1 MKDPKFDTEKKIK
14 VAISSYTNLVAQ
26 PGWKLLEEVIDA
38 NIKAL
43 THLIVEGLN
52 LKGET
57 ATEKE
62 TDRLRDKLKAYKEII
77 GTPDNT
83 VKRLSSPETEEI
95 NPDPYYTVE
104 QLKEERKKASG

>member
-1 MKDPKFDTEKKIK
+1 MKDPKFDTERKIK
-14 VAISSYTNLVAQ
+14 AAISSYTNLVAQ
-26 PGWKLLEEVIDA
+26 PGWKLLEEVADA

-43 THLIVEGLN
+43 THLIVKGLN

-62 TDRLRDKLKAYKEII
+62 TNRLRDKLEAYKEII

-83 VKRLSSPETEEI
+83 IKRLTAPEGEEI
-95 NPDPYYTVE
+95 NPDPYFTVE
-104 QLKEERKKASG
+104 QLKEERKKVSG